1 MSIKLG
7 KVQLSIMRVLWDRGE
22 VTARE
27 ITDGLS
33 ATSPIAHSTVQTLL
47 RKLQDKGAVAHEK
60 RDRTFYFRALV
71 NEVDVTQRA
80 SLDFVNQMFKGSVS
94 GLVAHLIE
102 NEQISD
108 EELARL
114 RELVN
119 QSGGESK

>member
-7 KVQLSIMRVLWDRGE
+7 KVQLSIMRVLWGRGE
-22 VTARE
+22 ATARE

-33 ATSPIAHSTVQTLL
+33 TTDPIAHSTVQTLL
-47 RKLQDKGAVAHEK
+47 RKLQDKGAVTHEK

-71 NEVDVTQRA
+71 NETDVAQRA

-108 EELARL
+108 EELTRL
-114 RELVN
+114 RALVTAK
-119 QSGGESK
+119 GGEEK

>member
-33 ATSPIAHSTVQTLL
+33 KASPIAHSTVQTLL

-60 RDRTFYFRALV
+60 RDRTFFFRALV
-71 NEVDVTQRA
+71 NESDVTQRA

-114 RELVN
+114 RALVN
-119 QSGGESK
+119 ENGGEAK

>member
-7 KVQLSIMRVLWDRGE
+7 KVQLSIMRVLWSRGE
-22 VTARE
+22 ATARE

-33 ATSPIAHSTVQTLL
+33 ATAPIAHSTVQTLL
-47 RKLQDKGAVAHEK
+47 RKLQDKGAVGHEK
-60 RDRTFYFRALV
+60 RDRTFYFRPLV
-71 NEVDVTQRA
+71 NEADVTQRA

-114 RELVN
+114 RVLVN
-119 QSGGESK
+119 EKEVQQK